1 LDFTSL
7 MSELQ
12 VSAASVD
19 NDPVPRH
26 VAIIMDGNH
35 RWAQARHLP
44 GAAGHRAGSR
54 NVRPIAERCAD
65 LGVQYLTLFAL
76 STENLDRP
84 KREVDLLLSL
94 MRRFLEDN
102 IDELHERGVRLRI
115 IGDRARFA
123 AELQML
129 MKRAEQITR
138 DNDRLHLTIAANY
151 GGRWDIIQAMRSLA
165 RAVSEGQVDPDDVD
179 EDAISGLLS
188 LGDLPPPD
196 LCIRTGGDQRISN
209 FLLWDLAYSELYF
222 TDAFWPEFD
231 DARLDHAFET
241 YRNRQRRFGRRS

>member
-1 LDFTSL
+1 

-65 LGVQYLTLFAL
+65 LGVRYLTLFAL

-84 KREVDLLLSL
+84 KREVDLLLGL

-151 GGRWDIIQAMRSLA
+151 GGRWDIVQAMRSLA
-165 RAVSEGQVDPDDVD
+165 HAVSEGQVEPDDVD
-179 EDAISGLLS
+179 EHTVSNLLS
-188 LGDLPPPD
+188 LGSLPPPD

-231 DARLDHAFET
+231 DARLEHAFET
-241 YRNRQRRFGRRS
+241 YRNRQRRFGRRT

>member
-1 LDFTSL
+1 

-19 NDPVPRH
+19 SDPVPRH

-65 LGVQYLTLFAL
+65 LGVRYLTLFAL

-84 KREVDLLLSL
+84 KREVDLLLGL

-165 RAVSEGQVDPDDVD
+165 RAVSEGQVDPNAVD
-179 EDAISGLLS
+179 EHTVSSLLS
-188 LGDLPPPD
+188 LGTLPAPD

-222 TDAFWPEFD
+222 TDAFWPEFN
-231 DARLDHAFET
+231 DARLEHAFET
-241 YRNRQRRFGRRS
+241 YRNRQRRFGRRT

>member
-1 LDFTSL
+1 
-7 MSELQ
+7 MSELP
-12 VSAASVD
+12 VNADPHHDDSV
-19 NDPVPRH
+19 PHH
-26 VAIIMDGNH
+26 VAIIMDGNS
-35 RWAQARHLP
+35 RWAHARHLP
-44 GAAGHRAGSR
+44 GSAGHRAGAR

-65 LGVQYLTLFAL
+65 LGVRYLTLFAL

-84 KREVDLLLSL
+84 KREVELLLSL

-102 IDELHERGVRLRI
+102 VDELNERGVRLRI
-115 IGDRARFA
+115 IGDRNRFA

-151 GGRWDIIQAMRSLA
+151 GGRWDIVQAMRALA
-165 RAVSEGQVDPDDVD
+165 QSVQAGQIDPDSVD
-179 EDAISGLLS
+179 EGIVANLMS

-222 TDAFWPEFD
+222 TNAFWPEFD
-231 DARLDHAFET
+231 AARLAEAFET
-241 YRNRQRRFGRRS
+241 FRMRQRRFGRRP

>member
-1 LDFTSL
+1 
-7 MSELQ
+7 MSELPLNAE
-12 VSAASVD
+12 SRHD
-19 NDPVPRH
+19 DGVPRH
-26 VAIIMDGNH
+26 VAIIMDGNS

-65 LGVQYLTLFAL
+65 LGVRYLTLFAL

-102 IDELHERGVRLRI
+102 VDELHERGVRLRI
-115 IGDRARFA
+115 IGDRSRFA

-151 GGRWDIIQAMRSLA
+151 GGRWDIVQAMRGLA
-165 RAVSEGQVDPDDVD
+165 RAVGDGEINPDEID
-179 EDAISGLLS
+179 EQTIAGFMS
-188 LGDLPPPD
+188 LGSLPPPD

-222 TDAFWPEFD
+222 TDAYWPEFD
-231 DARLDHAFET
+231 AGRLAEAFET
-241 YRNRQRRFGRRS
+241 FRMRQRRFGRRP

>member
-1 LDFTSL
+1 

-19 NDPVPRH
+19 SDPVPRH

-65 LGVQYLTLFAL
+65 LGVRYLTLFAL

-84 KREVDLLLSL
+84 KREVDLLLGL

-151 GGRWDIIQAMRSLA
+151 GGRWDIIQAMRALA
-165 RAVSEGQVDPDDVD
+165 RAVSEGQLNPDQVD
-179 EDAISGLLS
+179 EDTVSSLLS
-188 LGDLPPPD
+188 LGSMPPPD

-231 DARLDHAFET
+231 DARLEHAFET
-241 YRNRQRRFGRRS
+241 YRNRQRRFGRRT

>member
-1 LDFTSL
+1 

-19 NDPVPRH
+19 SDLVPRH

-65 LGVQYLTLFAL
+65 LGVRYLTLFAL

-84 KREVDLLLSL
+84 KREVDLLLGL

-115 IGDRARFA
+115 IGDRGRFA

-165 RAVSEGQVDPDDVD
+165 RAVSEGQMAPDDVD
-179 EDAISGLLS
+179 EDTVSSLLS
-188 LGDLPPPD
+188 LGSLPPPD

-231 DARLDHAFET
+231 DARLEHAFET
-241 YRNRQRRFGRRS
+241 YRNRQRRFGRRT

>member
-1 LDFTSL
+1 
-7 MSELQ
+7 MSELPAN
-12 VSAASVD
+12 AAMRRDDS
-19 NDPVPRH
+19 VPRH
-26 VAIIMDGNH
+26 VAIIMDGNS
-35 RWAQARHLP
+35 RWARARHLP
-44 GAAGHRAGSR
+44 GSAGHRAGSR

-65 LGVQYLTLFAL
+65 LGVRYLTLFAL

-102 IDELHERGVRLRI
+102 VDELHQRGVRLRI
-115 IGDRARFA
+115 IGDRSRFA

-151 GGRWDIIQAMRSLA
+151 GGRWDIVEAMRALA
-165 RAVSEGQVDPDDVD
+165 RAVDSGQITADEVD
-179 EDAISGLLS
+179 EQTVAGFMS
-188 LGDLPPPD
+188 LGSLPPPD

-222 TDAFWPEFD
+222 TTAFWPEFD
-231 DARLDHAFET
+231 SARLEEAFET
-241 YRNRQRRFGRRS
+241 YRLRQRRFGRRP

>member
-1 LDFTSL
+1 

-19 NDPVPRH
+19 SDLVPRH

-65 LGVQYLTLFAL
+65 LGVRYLTLFAL

-84 KREVDLLLSL
+84 KREVDLLLGL

-165 RAVSEGQVDPDDVD
+165 RAVSEGQVHPDQVD
-179 EDAISGLLS
+179 EDTVSGLLS
-188 LGDLPPPD
+188 LGNLPAPD

-222 TDAFWPEFD
+222 TDAFWPEFN
-231 DARLDHAFET
+231 DARLEHAFET
-241 YRNRQRRFGRRS
+241 YRNRQRRFGRRT